1 MKLKELLDA
10 LNQNTLVTITTC
22 GKHGGCIVM
31 DTPAYMAYN
40 AVGEAI
46 HSRIDTMKVFRNTL
60 EIRIEVTERGSGG
73 LD

>member
-1 MKLKELLDA
+1 MKLGELLNT

-46 HSRIDTMKVFRNTL
+46 QSRIETMKVFRNTL
-60 EIRIEVTERGSGG
+60 EIRIEVTEPRIRGI
-73 LD
+73 D